1 MYHFFTETEF
11 FTESEAVI
19 TGPDVNHIKNVLR
32 MKPGEKILLSD
43 GKGTNCLCE
52 ITELFPDKVLAK
64 ILPEEVDDTE
74 LPVKVTLYQGLPKAD
89 KMEFIIQKCVELGVT
104 KIVPVDTDRAVG
116 KLDAKKEEAKRK
128 RWYGISESAAKQ
140 SKRMIVPEIGNVM
153 KFKAAIEAA
162 ALDDRIIAAWT
173 GHPHLRVIDNATDFE
188 DKLKRL
194 IAEISAFLGEPE
206 PLEIER
212 KYLIEYPDMKWL
224 TSLPNCRKVEIIQT
238 YLTSAAGEETR
249 VRQRGADGHYVYY
262 LTTKRTVSEL
272 KRVEIERRLSE
283 REYVRLLMDADP
295 TRRPIRKD
303 RYCLTYDNQYFE
315 IDVYPFWDDRA
326 IVEIELRD
334 EDQTVRFPEKL
345 RLIREVT
352 DDAAYKNAAL
362 ARI

>member
-1 MYHFFTETEF
+1 MGILHSEEEIVYHFFTETEF

-104 KIVPVDTDRAVG
+104 K

-162 ALDDRIIAAWT
+162 ALDDLAII
-173 GHPHLRVIDNATDFE
+173 PYE
-188 DKLKRL
+188 DS
-194 IAEISAFLGEPE
+194 E
-206 PLEIER
+206 
-212 KYLIEYPDMKWL
+212 
-224 TSLPNCRKVEIIQT
+224 SLPGAGGMALTRELIGSLKSGQSLSVFIGPEGGFSDGEVELAMQSGVKPVTLGKRILRT
-238 YLTSAAGEETR
+238 ETAGMFVMAAVG
-249 VRQRGADGHYVYY
+249 
-262 LTTKRTVSEL
+262 
-272 KRVEIERRLSE
+272 
-283 REYVRLLMDADP
+283 LL
-295 TRRPIRKD
+295 
-303 RYCLTYDNQYFE
+303 LE
-315 IDVYPFWDDRA
+315 S
-326 IVEIELRD
+326 
-334 EDQTVRFPEKL
+334 
-345 RLIREVT
+345 
-352 DDAAYKNAAL
+352 
-362 ARI
+362 

>member
-32 MKPGEKILLSD
+32 MKPGEKLLLSD

-104 KIVPVDTDRAVG
+104 KIVPVDTDRAVV

-140 SKRMIVPEIGNVM
+140 SKRMIVPEVGNVM

-162 ALDDRIIAAWT
+162 ALDDLSQGLDALIPALPLGQQAVPADL
-173 GHPHLRVIDNATDFE
+173 PHALLRAGQQ
-188 DKLKRL
+188 L
-194 IAEISAFLGEPE
+194 ISADQLVNKADSHT
-206 PLEIER
+206 L
-212 KYLIEYPDMKWL
+212 
-224 TSLPNCRKVEIIQT
+224 
-238 YLTSAAGEETR
+238 AAGGNAQLLPLLL
-249 VRQRGADGHYVYY
+249 RQRGIQLAH
-262 LTTKRTVSEL
+262 
-272 KRVEIERRLSE
+272 
-283 REYVRLLMDADP
+283 LLNP
-295 TRRPIRKD
+295 LLPPPLLLGQRGEP
-303 RYCLTYDNQYFE
+303 CL
-315 IDVYPFWDDRA
+315 
-326 IVEIELRD
+326 
-334 EDQTVRFPEKL
+334 
-345 RLIREVT
+345 
-352 DDAAYKNAAL
+352 
-362 ARI
+362 

>member
-11 FTESEAVI
+11 FTGTEAVI

-104 KIVPVDTDRAVG
+104 KIVPVDTDRAVV

-153 KFKAAIEAA
+153 KFKAAITRE
-162 ALDDRIIAAWT
+162 LI
-173 GHPHLRVIDNATDFE
+173 GSLKPGQ
-188 DKLKRL
+188 KLS
-194 IAEISAFLGEPE
+194 IFIGPEGGFSDGE
-206 PLEIER
+206 
-212 KYLIEYPDMKWL
+212 
-224 TSLPNCRKVEIIQT
+224 VEIAMNSGVRPVTLGKRILRT
-238 YLTSAAGEETR
+238 ETAGMFVMAAVG
-249 VRQRGADGHYVYY
+249 
-262 LTTKRTVSEL
+262 
-272 KRVEIERRLSE
+272 
-283 REYVRLLMDADP
+283 LL
-295 TRRPIRKD
+295 
-303 RYCLTYDNQYFE
+303 LE
-315 IDVYPFWDDRA
+315 
-326 IVEIELRD
+326 
-334 EDQTVRFPEKL
+334 
-345 RLIREVT
+345 
-352 DDAAYKNAAL
+352 
-362 ARI
+362 

>member
-32 MKPGEKILLSD
+32 MKPGEKLLLSD

-104 KIVPVDTDRAVG
+104 KIVPVDTDRAVV

-140 SKRMIVPEIGNVM
+140 SKRMIVPEVGNVM

-162 ALDDRIIAAWT
+162 ALD
-173 GHPHLRVIDNATDFE
+173 
-188 DKLKRL
+188 
-194 IAEISAFLGEPE
+194 
-206 PLEIER
+206 R
-212 KYLIEYPDMKWL
+212 K
-224 TSLPNCRKVEIIQT
+224 SV
-238 YLTSAAGEETR
+238 
-249 VRQRGADGHYVYY
+249 V
-262 LTTKRTVSEL
+262 
-272 KRVEIERRLSE
+272 
-283 REYVRLLMDADP
+283 
-295 TRRPIRKD
+295 
-303 RYCLTYDNQYFE
+303 
-315 IDVYPFWDDRA
+315 
-326 IVEIELRD
+326 
-334 EDQTVRFPEKL
+334 
-345 RLIREVT
+345 
-352 DDAAYKNAAL
+352 
-362 ARI
+362 

>member
-1 MYHFFTETEF
+1 MGILHSEEEIVYHFFTETEF

-104 KIVPVDTDRAVG
+104 KIVPVDTDRAVV

-162 ALDDRIIAAWT
+162 ALDDLAII
-173 GHPHLRVIDNATDFE
+173 PYE
-188 DKLKRL
+188 DS
-194 IAEISAFLGEPE
+194 E
-206 PLEIER
+206 
-212 KYLIEYPDMKWL
+212 
-224 TSLPNCRKVEIIQT
+224 SLPGAGIGSLKSGQSLSVFIGPEGGFSDGEVELAMQSGVKPVTLGKRILRT
-238 YLTSAAGEETR
+238 ETAGMFVMAAVG
-249 VRQRGADGHYVYY
+249 
-262 LTTKRTVSEL
+262 
-272 KRVEIERRLSE
+272 
-283 REYVRLLMDADP
+283 LL
-295 TRRPIRKD
+295 
-303 RYCLTYDNQYFE
+303 LE
-315 IDVYPFWDDRA
+315 S
-326 IVEIELRD
+326 
-334 EDQTVRFPEKL
+334 
-345 RLIREVT
+345 
-352 DDAAYKNAAL
+352 
-362 ARI
+362 

>member
-32 MKPGEKILLSD
+32 MKPGEKLLLSD

-104 KIVPVDTDRAVG
+104 KIVPVDTDRAVV
-116 KLDAKKEEAKRK
+116 KLDVKKEEAKRK

-162 ALDDRIIAAWT
+162 ALDDLAII
-173 GHPHLRVIDNATDFE
+173 PYE
-188 DKLKRL
+188 DS
-194 IAEISAFLGEPE
+194 E
-206 PLEIER
+206 
-212 KYLIEYPDMKWL
+212 
-224 TSLPNCRKVEIIQT
+224 SLPG
-238 YLTSAAGEETR
+238 AGEW
-249 VRQRGADGHYVYY
+249 
-262 LTTKRTVSEL
+262 
-272 KRVEIERRLSE
+272 RL
-283 REYVRLLMDADP
+283 RE
-295 TRRPIRKD
+295 
-303 RYCLTYDNQYFE
+303 N
-315 IDVYPFWDDRA
+315 
-326 IVEIELRD
+326 
-334 EDQTVRFPEKL
+334 
-345 RLIREVT
+345 
-352 DDAAYKNAAL
+352 
-362 ARI
+362 